1 MVMSKR
7 SRDGDQRGER
17 KSDAPRGNRMT
28 TRLKERKRPTE
39 EESQNPRS
47 KPRIAQE
54 QKECAPM
61 SDREKRARAAERRA
75 NGTPHVATEAS
86 KQATT
91 DDFDARVEKFRE
103 GLSKQTTRKNEC
115 LKREKAALQRRER
128 ERERERVEKLLQEV
142 TNLMKDMSLSQYDST
157 PLRF

>member
-1 MVMSKR
+1 MIMSQR
-7 SRDGDQRGER
+7 SRVGDQRGER
-17 KSDAPRGNRMT
+17 QRRNRMT
-28 TRLKERKRPTE
+28 TRLNERKRPAE
-39 EESQNPRS
+39 EASHKLRS

-75 NGTPHVATEAS
+75 NGTPHVTTEAS

-128 ERERERVEKLLQEV
+128 ERERELVEKLLQEV

>member
-1 MVMSKR
+1 MSKR
-7 SRDGDQRGER
+7 RRVDVQGER

-28 TRLKERKRPTE
+28 TRLKERKRPAE
-39 EESQNPRS
+39 EESPNPRS

-75 NGTPHVATEAS
+75 KGTPHVATEAS

-91 DDFDARVEKFRE
+91 DDFDARVEKFRQRLHKE
-103 GLSKQTTRKNEC
+103 TKHVEERRKRARAYEERI
-115 LKREKAALQRRER
+115 KHQRAIDNLRD
-128 ERERERVEKLLQEV
+128 LLGGM
-142 TNLMKDMSLSQYDST
+142 TIGNPPKTKHDNT